1 MSIPTHF
8 DRQDAPG
15 AGTFEEMT
23 AKRTMDPDT
32 LEVAPGR
39 KREGIEGWVPEL
51 ASETEL
57 REALEKAF
65 DYRGDV
71 TLTQKDGSKIE
82 GYIFDRVDGTSLS
95 ASFVRI
101 LPKSGHR
108 RTRFQRARSSRRK
121 ELGSLGEEVLG
132 KEGVRRRRSKPASGP
147 GRVSFARVHSTVNIN
162 KIIYLHVGPYWIRPR
177 QSGYFVLVLR

>member
-1 MSIPTHF
+1 VSVPTHF
-8 DRQDAPG
+8 DRQDTPG
-15 AGTFEEMT
+15 AGTFQELT
-23 AKRTMDPDT
+23 AKQSIDPDK

-51 ASETEL
+51 ANENEL

-82 GYIFDRVDGTSLS
+82 GYIFDRVNGTSLS

-101 LPKSGHR
+101 LPKTGTGRLKIPYSDIAALVFSGR
-108 RTRFQRARSSRRK
+108 DPAAGKSWEAWVKKYWEKK
-121 ELGSLGEEVLG
+121 ETGGEAASLHPDMVE
-132 KEGVRRRRSKPASGP
+132 
-147 GRVSFARVHSTVNIN
+147 
-162 KIIYLHVGPYWIRPR
+162 
-177 QSGYFVLVLR
+177 